1 MLAFVGKVDWYDYST
16 KTFFVVS
23 ADQEKVKKKKERETE
38 MEMLEMKEYSG
49 KMEPGKWIERITIKT
64 CQTNS

>member
-1 MLAFVGKVDWYDYST
+1 M
-16 KTFFVVS
+16 VS

-49 KMEPGKWIERITIKT
+49 KMEPGK
-64 CQTNS
+64 